1 MTSIIICTLVYLQ
14 VSTIHAAQWILSS
27 STLPSMDN
35 GYAVGVYD
43 NSIYLLGG
51 YNNPKQLTEYNIAD
65 DTFINHGTQ
74 TLWSSQVSGYT
85 QYWTQEQ
92 EILYFKAWNSDD
104 ICIFDMRTKTFI
116 SSYINNIPSD
126 VLFYTCLASDPTHLF
141 VLGGSKQNRLTNY
154 APVSN
159 AEAYEFKSG
168 KWREGVVSM
177 PNMKSKRADHSCIT
191 NDKDTLY
198 AIGGYSTATTV
209 LSSIEVIDT
218 TTQSWK
224 YIESLSLGLAWTRC
238 VLYNEMIYIVG
249 GAYANDINAQI
260 WYGTDKVHTIN
271 VLNDDVAVLSDTMP
285 VHVARG
291 ATVLSEDVLYVF
303 RGWDAAANTNLNSW
317 MIYDFNFIP
326 TIATT
331 VEPTTNDPTTSK
343 PTTSTPS
350 TFEPT
355 SNQPTTSIPTSSDST
370 TSLPTASHPTTSIP
384 TLTEPPSLAPTHM
397 DIRTS
402 ILTSSAPS
410 KGNSFAPSV
419 LPTAAPSP
427 PTTQPTTRPTDS
439 PITVRSPT
447 RSPIH
452 PTPLPTRLP
461 TLHPTTRPSSM
472 PTTSVHPIPSPSTVP
487 FFSIST
493 PGPTLRPTQYPSFQF
508 TSSNKW
514 IPQMNTNTSTGVT
527 VMIESNAKQKNWV
540 LPIIGIILMV
550 TCLVIFGAGFT
561 RRKRKLRKGSNT
573 ATATLPT
580 DKTDLMCS
588 EGHRPTI
595 VPMTHATCTLG
606 EQSKSNISDGFFGTY
621 NTKGINTD
629 NDTSDNQLML
639 APREAGEAAPVGSNV
654 ELAAS
659 YQPNRRWTYGSYDA
673 DDAFRE
679 DSSSDGIY
687 EHGPTKKGTIG
698 SEYTL
703 KAGLDHLNGEGKRSV
718 SSDIY
723 L

>member
-104 ICIFDMRTKTFI
+104 ICIFNLRTKTFI

-159 AEAYEFKSG
+159 VEAYEFKSG

-177 PNMKSKRADHSCIT
+177 PNMKSKRADHSCIVYHT

-303 RGWDAAANTNLNSW
+303 RGWDAATNTNLNSW

-331 VEPTTNDPTTSK
+331 MEPTRHPTNDPTTSK
-343 PTTSTPS
+343 PT
-350 TFEPT
+350 
-355 SNQPTTSIPTSSDST
+355 SIPTT
-370 TSLPTASHPTTSIP
+370 YTSEPTMSVATLSPTEVREPTRHPT
-384 TLTEPPSLAPTHM
+384 
-397 DIRTS
+397 D
-402 ILTSSAPS
+402 
-410 KGNSFAPSV
+410 N
-419 LPTAAPSP
+419 
-427 PTTQPTTRPTDS
+427 PTTPTPTTFVPT
-439 PITVRSPT
+439 PREHTTAPT
-447 RSPIH
+447 RSPIKSTATPTSNPTGRPTGIPTINPSTH
-452 PTPLPTRLP
+452 PTN
-461 TLHPTTRPSSM
+461 
-472 PTTSVHPIPSPSTVP
+472 SPSTHP
-487 FFSIST
+487 SSQST
-493 PGPTLRPTQYPSFQF
+493 VNPTPNPSKSPTLKPTIAPSRRPIRGPTLVIHSHRPPHSPSIVT
-508 TSSNKW
+508 TSDSQNTRTETTDNN
-514 IPQMNTNTSTGVT
+514 PTLATNTNQNMDLLILALVI
-527 VMIESNAKQKNWV
+527 VIVIAV
-540 LPIIGIILMV
+540 IGIGCVAYLYYRTKMEKESQKHQDMV
-550 TCLVIFGAGFT
+550 EKNHENIYASTADLDGMLVIDT
-561 RRKRKLRKGSNT
+561 IINNVQSIELVQERQEV
-573 ATATLPT
+573 
-580 DKTDLMCS
+580 
-588 EGHRPTI
+588 EGCNQAI
-595 VPMTHATCTLG
+595 QYEVGHANDEEVVNENETV
-606 EQSKSNISDGFFGTY
+606 
-621 NTKGINTD
+621 TKGEPQQN
-629 NDTSDNQLML
+629 
-639 APREAGEAAPVGSNV
+639 
-654 ELAAS
+654 
-659 YQPNRRWTYGSYDA
+659 
-673 DDAFRE
+673 DAFLERGE
-679 DSSSDGIY
+679 SEFEVVGDDVTPESP
-687 EHGPTKKGTIG
+687 EGP
-698 SEYTL
+698 
-703 KAGLDHLNGEGKRSV
+703 V
-718 SSDIY
+718 STQCV